1 MQPVYFHAVAE
12 QRLARLAA
20 VSARTGHAMPH
31 LALAWALHH
40 PGTTSVLIGGRRPT
54 QIDQAF
60 AALDFNDSKLFAELT
75 AD

>member
-1 MQPVYFHAVAE
+1 
-12 QRLARLAA
+12 
-20 VSARTGHAMPH
+20 MPH